1 MALTDISGDPS
12 SASASPDREAEVA
25 PRFSPPEKESLACR
39 LSALPILQYY
49 PCSGTSPVQVYLT
62 KTASLCRWKK
72 TPGQLF
78 RLPHQATR
86 RPPGAPSDLLLSQV
100 NPFLY
105 VGSISSTG
113 IRGARHST
121 GEMGGGWVSR
131 PPDYK
136 SRMVK
141 LHGPEGASG
150 AQRCASQ
157 GLRPPPQSQSAPYLV
172 LCYQRSAGFQMR
184 SAGRQKSLC
193 AGSLGNIRGLQPS
206 PSAGPEF
213 RPTLHPVSALSARA
227 RYALIIDRG
236 PELSRRGPGNQ
247 DALREAPSEGRER
260 SARSGPQ
267 PQRAPGADH
276 QEKKGGGGSRGPTRP
291 PIRLPRSPL
300 YSRPLTPRSG
310 GAATAPTLPAHTA
323 GAGARGEQPAPGLL
337 AFLHLPGPGRSQ
349 TRLKQRRQSPRG
361 EAPGVR
367 SLSATLRMDYIG

>member
-1 MALTDISGDPS
+1 MVLTDISGDPS

-25 PRFSPPEKESLACR
+25 PHFSPPEKESLACR

-62 KTASLCRWKK
+62 KTASLCRRKK

-86 RPPGAPSDLLLSQV
+86 QPPGAPSDLRLSQV

-113 IRGARHST
+113 IRGARHGT
-121 GEMGGGWVSR
+121 GETEGRGVSR

-150 AQRCASQ
+150 AQRRASQ

-172 LCYQRSAGFQMR
+172 LCYQLCAGFQMR

-213 RPTLHPVSALSARA
+213 RPTPHPVSALSARA

-247 DALREAPSEGRER
+247 DALRETSSEGRER
-260 SARSGPQ
+260 SARSGP
-267 PQRAPGADH
+267 PAAARTRSH
-276 QEKKGGGGSRGPTRP
+276 SSRKKGGGGSRGPTRSLV
-291 PIRLPRSPL
+291 LPSSHLSIGGSCHSPHSPRAHRG
-300 YSRPLTPRSG
+300 SRR
-310 GAATAPTLPAHTA
+310 AQRTA
-323 GAGARGEQPAPGLL
+323 GARPLGVPPP
-337 AFLHLPGPGRSQ
+337 PGPRQQPNPAQ
-349 TRLKQRRQSPRG
+349 TAPSESSG

>member
-1 MALTDISGDPS
+1 
-12 SASASPDREAEVA
+12 
-25 PRFSPPEKESLACR
+25 
-39 LSALPILQYY
+39 
-49 PCSGTSPVQVYLT
+49 
-62 KTASLCRWKK
+62 
-72 TPGQLF
+72 
-78 RLPHQATR
+78 
-86 RPPGAPSDLLLSQV
+86 
-100 NPFLY
+100 
-105 VGSISSTG
+105 
-113 IRGARHST
+113 
-121 GEMGGGWVSR
+121 
-131 PPDYK
+131 
-136 SRMVK
+136 MVK
-141 LHGPEGASG
+141 LHGPKGASG
-150 AQRCASQ
+150 AQRRASQ

-213 RPTLHPVSALSARA
+213 RPTPHPVSALSARA

-260 SARSGPQ
+260 SARSGP
-267 PQRAPGADH
+267 PAAARTRSRSSR
-276 QEKKGGGGSRGPTRP
+276 KKGGGGGSRGPTRP

-337 AFLHLPGPGRSQ
+337 AFLRLPGPSSSQ
-349 TRLKQRRQSPRG
+349 TRLKQCRQSPRG
-361 EAPGVR
+361 GSPRG
-367 SLSATLRMDYIG
+367 LLPLRHT